1 MAEPMS
7 RELLDLIEA
16 HLNLERQSAA
26 DYFAAAI
33 WFAERELTGFAEH
46 LRDEAKQ
53 EEQHAAKFADYL
65 ISRGQRPVLDTI
77 EPPRQQWTGVEQV
90 IANVFR
96 MEADVTSSV
105 LQLYGTAEGDDDK
118 RTTVFLDP
126 IVDGQRISEHE
137 AAYLLGRVKAPG
149 WWRRLTYASYRRN
162 RKRTIHA
169 VPIRNNLSDPLSI
182 SKSSYG
188 SGIIAIPQVDENL
201 VVSPAGRMW
210 VTRSALTHLIS
221 PESTSAI

>member
-1 MAEPMS
+1 MTASQIQAPIEVPTGPAGRAMAEPMS
-7 RELLDLIEA
+7 AEMLDLMEA

-26 DYFAAAI
+26 DYFAAAV

-96 MEADVTSSV
+96 MEADVTASV
-105 LQLYGTAEGDDDK
+105 LQLYDTAEKDIDR

-126 IVDGQRISEHE
+126 IVDDQRLSEHE
-137 AAYLLGRVKAPG
+137 AAYLLGRVKFAAGNP
-149 WWRRLTYASYRRN
+149 A
-162 RKRTIHA
+162 A
-169 VPIRNNLSDPLSI
+169 VM
-182 SKSSYG
+182 
-188 SGIIAIPQVDENL
+188 IIDAEL
-201 VVSPAGRMW
+201 REGEAEPAKLEG
-210 VTRSALTHLIS
+210 
-221 PESTSAI
+221 

>member
-1 MAEPMS
+1 MTASQIQAPINVPTGPAGRAMAEPMS
-7 RELLDLIEA
+7 AEMLDLMEA

-26 DYFAAAI
+26 DYFAAAV

-96 MEADVTSSV
+96 MEADVTASV
-105 LQLYGTAEGDDDK
+105 LQLYDTAEKDIDR

-126 IVDGQRISEHE
+126 IVDGQRLSEHE
-137 AAYLLGRVKAPG
+137 AAYLLGRVKFAAGNP
-149 WWRRLTYASYRRN
+149 A
-162 RKRTIHA
+162 A
-169 VPIRNNLSDPLSI
+169 VM
-182 SKSSYG
+182 
-188 SGIIAIPQVDENL
+188 IIDAEL
-201 VVSPAGRMW
+201 REGEAEPAKLEG
-210 VTRSALTHLIS
+210 
-221 PESTSAI
+221 

>member
-7 RELLDLIEA
+7 AEMLDLMEA

-77 EPPRQQWTGVEQV
+77 EPPRQQWNDVEQV

-96 MEADVTSSV
+96 MEADVTASV
-105 LQLYGTAEGDDDK
+105 LQLYDTAEKDIDR

-126 IVDGQRISEHE
+126 IVDGQRLSEHE
-137 AAYLLGRVKAPG
+137 AAYLLGRIKFAAGNP
-149 WWRRLTYASYRRN
+149 A
-162 RKRTIHA
+162 A
-169 VPIRNNLSDPLSI
+169 VM
-182 SKSSYG
+182 
-188 SGIIAIPQVDENL
+188 IIDAEL
-201 VVSPAGRMW
+201 KEGEAEPAKLEG
-210 VTRSALTHLIS
+210 
-221 PESTSAI
+221 

>member
-137 AAYLLGRVKAPG
+137 AAYLLGRVKFAAENP
-149 WWRRLTYASYRRN
+149 A
-162 RKRTIHA
+162 A
-169 VPIRNNLSDPLSI
+169 VM
-182 SKSSYG
+182 
-188 SGIIAIPQVDENL
+188 IIDAEL
-201 VVSPAGRMW
+201 REGEAEPAKLEG
-210 VTRSALTHLIS
+210 
-221 PESTSAI
+221 

>member
-1 MAEPMS
+1 MTASQIQAPINVPTGPAGRAMAEPMS
-7 RELLDLIEA
+7 AELLDLMEA

-26 DYFAAAI
+26 DYFAAAV

-96 MEADVTSSV
+96 MEADVTASV
-105 LQLYGTAEGDDDK
+105 LQLYNTAEKDIDR

-126 IVDGQRISEHE
+126 IVDGQRLSEHE
-137 AAYLLGRVKAPG
+137 AAYLLGRVKFAAENP
-149 WWRRLTYASYRRN
+149 A
-162 RKRTIHA
+162 A
-169 VPIRNNLSDPLSI
+169 VM
-182 SKSSYG
+182 
-188 SGIIAIPQVDENL
+188 IIDAEL
-201 VVSPAGRMW
+201 REGEAEPAKLEG
-210 VTRSALTHLIS
+210 
-221 PESTSAI
+221 

>member
-1 MAEPMS
+1 MTTSAIQAPINVPTGPAGRAMAEPMS
-7 RELLDLIEA
+7 AEMLDLMEA

-26 DYFAAAI
+26 DYFAAAV

-96 MEADVTSSV
+96 MEADVTASV
-105 LQLYGTAEGDDDK
+105 LQLYNTAEKDIDR

-126 IVDGQRISEHE
+126 IVDGQRLSEHE
-137 AAYLLGRVKAPG
+137 AAYLLGRVKFAAGNP
-149 WWRRLTYASYRRN
+149 A
-162 RKRTIHA
+162 A
-169 VPIRNNLSDPLSI
+169 VM
-182 SKSSYG
+182 
-188 SGIIAIPQVDENL
+188 IIDAEL
-201 VVSPAGRMW
+201 REGEAEPAKLEG
-210 VTRSALTHLIS
+210 
-221 PESTSAI
+221 

>member
-1 MAEPMS
+1 MTTSAIQAPINVPTGPAGRAMAEPMS
-7 RELLDLIEA
+7 AEMLDLMEA

-77 EPPRQQWTGVEQV
+77 EPPRQQWNDVEQV

-96 MEADVTSSV
+96 MEADVTASV
-105 LQLYGTAEGDDDK
+105 LQLYDTAEKDIDR

-126 IVDGQRISEHE
+126 IVDGQRLSEHE
-137 AAYLLGRVKAPG
+137 AAYLLGRIKFAAGNP
-149 WWRRLTYASYRRN
+149 A
-162 RKRTIHA
+162 A
-169 VPIRNNLSDPLSI
+169 VM
-182 SKSSYG
+182 
-188 SGIIAIPQVDENL
+188 IIDAEL
-201 VVSPAGRMW
+201 KEGEAEPAKLEG
-210 VTRSALTHLIS
+210 
-221 PESTSAI
+221 

>member
-1 MAEPMS
+1 MGSLSEFDMTNSATAQAPITIPVGPAGRAMAEPMS
-7 RELLDLIEA
+7 GEMLDLMEA

-53 EEQHAAKFADYL
+53 EQEHAAKFADYL

-96 MEADVTSSV
+96 MEADVTASV
-105 LQLYGTAEGDDDK
+105 LQLYNTAEKDIDR

-126 IVDGQRISEHE
+126 IVDGQRLSEHE
-137 AAYLLGRVKAPG
+137 AAYLLGRVKLAAGNP
-149 WWRRLTYASYRRN
+149 A
-162 RKRTIHA
+162 A
-169 VPIRNNLSDPLSI
+169 VM
-182 SKSSYG
+182 
-188 SGIIAIPQVDENL
+188 IIDAKKKHP
-201 VVSPAGRMW
+201 
-210 VTRSALTHLIS
+210 
-221 PESTSAI
+221 

>member
-1 MAEPMS
+1 MTNASTQATITIPTGPAGRAMAEPMS
-7 RELLDLIEA
+7 RELLDLMEA

-53 EEQHAAKFADYL
+53 EQEHAAKFADYL

-105 LQLYGTAEGDDDK
+105 LQLYGTAEGDGDK

-137 AAYLLGRVKAPG
+137 AAYLLGRVKFAAENP
-149 WWRRLTYASYRRN
+149 A
-162 RKRTIHA
+162 A
-169 VPIRNNLSDPLSI
+169 VM
-182 SKSSYG
+182 
-188 SGIIAIPQVDENL
+188 IIDAEL
-201 VVSPAGRMW
+201 REGEAEPAKLEG
-210 VTRSALTHLIS
+210 
-221 PESTSAI
+221 